1 MGFHLDRS
9 PRFRLRTVGLTY
21 GLGSAPA
28 RALSA
33 YLRAD
38 DPATMDH
45 PSREDFFL
53 ERRRVIVRALGPET
67 KHEGGGRSM
76 SRKRAKQA
84 VQTTRSAGPIDKY
97 FGDRLRARRIM
108 MKMSQDD
115 LGKSLG
121 VTFQQI
127 QKYEK
132 GTNRM
137 SAALMVPLAK
147 ILDIDIGYFYDE
159 IPNTKRN
166 GEIETPALT
175 ELALTLHGRRLID
188 AFLSLKNDMLR
199 GAVADLAH
207 VLARGN

>member
-1 MGFHLDRS
+1 
-9 PRFRLRTVGLTY
+9 
-21 GLGSAPA
+21 
-28 RALSA
+28 
-33 YLRAD
+33 
-38 DPATMDH
+38 
-45 PSREDFFL
+45 
-53 ERRRVIVRALGPET
+53 
-67 KHEGGGRSM
+67 M
-76 SRKRAKQA
+76 SRKRVKQVIQRA
-84 VQTTRSAGPIDKY
+84 TTRSTGPIDKY
-97 FGDRLRARRIM
+97 LGDRLRARRIM

-137 SAALMVPLAK
+137 SAALMVVPLAK
-147 ILDIDIGYFYDE
+147 ILGVDIGYYYDE

>member
-1 MGFHLDRS
+1 
-9 PRFRLRTVGLTY
+9 
-21 GLGSAPA
+21 
-28 RALSA
+28 
-33 YLRAD
+33 
-38 DPATMDH
+38 
-45 PSREDFFL
+45 
-53 ERRRVIVRALGPET
+53 
-67 KHEGGGRSM
+67 M
-76 SRKRAKQA
+76 SRKRAKKLVRA
-84 VQTTRSAGPIDKY
+84 TTRGAGPTDKY

-147 ILDIDIGYFYDE
+147 ILDVDIGYFYDE

-188 AFLSLKNDMLR
+188 AFLNLKNDKMR

>member
-1 MGFHLDRS
+1 
-9 PRFRLRTVGLTY
+9 
-21 GLGSAPA
+21 
-28 RALSA
+28 
-33 YLRAD
+33 
-38 DPATMDH
+38 
-45 PSREDFFL
+45 
-53 ERRRVIVRALGPET
+53 
-67 KHEGGGRSM
+67 M
-76 SRKRAKQA
+76 SRKRAKL
-84 VQTTRSAGPIDKY
+84 VRSTTRSAAPIDKY

-137 SAALMVPLAK
+137 SAALMVRVAE
-147 ILDIDIGYFYDE
+147 ILDVDVGYFYDE
-159 IPNTKRN
+159 IPKTKRS

-188 AFLSLKNDMLR
+188 AFLNLKNDKMR

-207 VLARGN
+207 VLARVKLG

>member
-1 MGFHLDRS
+1 MG
-9 PRFRLRTVGLTY
+9 
-21 GLGSAPA
+21 
-28 RALSA
+28 
-33 YLRAD
+33 
-38 DPATMDH
+38 
-45 PSREDFFL
+45 
-53 ERRRVIVRALGPET
+53 
-67 KHEGGGRSM
+67 
-76 SRKRAKQA
+76 RKRAKL
-84 VQTTRSAGPIDKY
+84 VSGTTRRTGPIDKY

-147 ILDIDIGYFYDE
+147 ILDVDIGYFYDE

-188 AFLSLKNDMLR
+188 AFLNLKNDMLR

-207 VLARGN
+207 VLARGKLG

>member
-1 MGFHLDRS
+1 
-9 PRFRLRTVGLTY
+9 
-21 GLGSAPA
+21 
-28 RALSA
+28 
-33 YLRAD
+33 
-38 DPATMDH
+38 
-45 PSREDFFL
+45 
-53 ERRRVIVRALGPET
+53 
-67 KHEGGGRSM
+67 M
-76 SRKRAKQA
+76 SRKRAKKLVRA
-84 VQTTRSAGPIDKY
+84 TTRSVGPIDKY

-108 MKMSQDD
+108 MKRSQGD

-121 VTFQQI
+121 LTFQQI

-137 SAALMVPLAK
+137 SAALMVPLAN
-147 ILDIDIGYFYDE
+147 ILDVDIGYFYDE

-188 AFLSLKNDMLR
+188 AFVNLKNDMLR

-207 VLARGN
+207 VLARGKLG